1 VESKKRILIRPII
14 TEKGS
19 ILKER
24 DNKYIFEVARDSN
37 KLEIK
42 AAVEKMFNVTVVD
55 VRTMNVRGKMKR
67 LGFHSGKRPDWK
79 KAIVT
84 LKKDEQLSLFEGV

>member
-1 VESKKRILIRPII
+1 METKKRILIRPII

-19 ILKER
+19 ILKEK

-42 AAVEKMFNVTVVD
+42 SAVEKMFNVTVVD
-55 VRTMNVRGKMKR
+55 VRTMNIRGKMKR
-67 LGFHSGKRPDWK
+67 LGVHKGRRPNWK

-84 LKKDEQLSLFEGV
+84 LKKDDKLSLFEGV